1 MNRRR
6 KSSLTSRR
14 RMVVR
19 LLDEETIKI
28 IQEAIENDKTI
39 EIRRE
44 HDKIVILEVTKKL
57 KTKVP
62 VG

>member
-1 MNRRR
+1 M
-6 KSSLTSRR
+6 
-14 RMVVR
+14 R